1 MTTDTSLITFKAIC
15 NFTNDLS
22 EVFGENHRPLKLYAH
37 LINKTTLSHEQAI
50 KKHIEAFHSF
60 CVKNR
65 EAISSKNIKAVNETK
80 IEYSSRV
87 YINMKEIFE
96 LADKETTGVIWKHLL
111 TISALVDPSG
121 KARRILK
128 EQKENGGGDEVNFL
142 SDIIAKVEDKVN
154 PDANPMEAVTSIMQS
169 GIFNDLVQGMG
180 SGLQNGSLDLNKL
193 MGTVQNMVTKLSDDA
208 GDKEGGE
215 QAVNMLSTM
224 MGSMNAGR
232 NAPDNDGTP
241 QPMPDL
247 AGMMGPLM
255 GMMGGMVGGGSNSG
269 GMPDLSGMMSGMMG
283 AMANMNNEG
292 VGENEGSSNAIEDQI
307 NAQLRM
313 AKENGSLPQIQEIEN
328 DDIVPLMDGKNS
340 NSQD

>member
-1 MTTDTSLITFKAIC
+1 MATDTSLITFKAIC

-22 EVFGENHRPLKLYAH
+22 EVFGEKHRPLKLYTH
-37 LINKTTLSHEQAI
+37 LINKTTLSHEKAI
-50 KKHIEAFHSF
+50 KKHIEAFNTF
-60 CVKNR
+60 CVNNR
-65 EAISSKNIKAVNETK
+65 EAISTKNIKGLDKPV

-87 YINMKEIFE
+87 FINMKEIFD
-96 LADKETTGVIWKHLL
+96 LSDKETADVIWKHLL

-121 KARRILK
+121 KARQILK
-128 EQKENGGGDEVNFL
+128 EQKDKGGGDEVNFL
-142 SDIIAKVEDKVN
+142 SDIISKVEGKVN
-154 PDANPMEAVTSIMQS
+154 PDANPMEAITSIMQS

-193 MGTVQNMVTKLSDDA
+193 MGTVQNMVTKLSDES

-224 MGSMNAGR
+224 MGSMNAGK
-232 NAPDNDGTP
+232 NAPDNDGSQ

-255 GMMGGMVGGGSNSG
+255 GMMGGMAGGGNNSG

-283 AMANMNNEG
+283 VMANVNNEG
-292 VGENEGSSNAIEDQI
+292 SCENEGGGNNIEEQI
-307 NAQLRM
+307 NAQLKM
-313 AKENGSLPQIQEIEN
+313 AKESGGFLQIQEIEN
-328 DDIVPLMDGKNS
+328 TDRLPLLD
-340 NSQD
+340 SQD